1 MVTGASPLILWQCVG
16 TRVPECCPRGQPP
29 RRDGPMQL
37 RIAEEGRLASKL
49 WKLESID
56 ENADQCTPTLRQLWE
71 GTRRTISAML
81 PVVLTLPG
89 TPLPSETIID
99 ASIAFRRR
107 RTGRSPGCA
116 TCRPGS
122 SVPSDLIAEAK
133 HDHGAP
139 RLRGQVGSI

>member
-16 TRVPECCPRGQPP
+16 TWVPECCPRGQAP

-49 WKLESID
+49 WDLESID

-81 PVVLTLPG
+81 PDRKSTRLN
-89 TPLPSETIID
+89 
-99 ASIAFRRR
+99 
-107 RTGRSPGCA
+107 
-116 TCRPGS
+116 S
-122 SVPSDLIAEAK
+122 SHANISYAA
-133 HDHGAP
+133 
-139 RLRGQVGSI
+139 